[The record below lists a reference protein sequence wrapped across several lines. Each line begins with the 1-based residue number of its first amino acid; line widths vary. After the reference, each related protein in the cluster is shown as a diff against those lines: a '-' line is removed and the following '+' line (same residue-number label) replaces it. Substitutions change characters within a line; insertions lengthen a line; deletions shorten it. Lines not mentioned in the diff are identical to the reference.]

1 MKKKDKIK
9 ILLVGASGFI
19 GKNVYH
25 QLNQKYNFVI
35 LVRSKNPEFG
45 NNQQFIYDNLDELKN
60 EKIEMIINCAVS
72 YSEEKVSS
80 LIEANILLP
89 IKLLDM
95 FESSIKLFITFDSF
109 YTKFAN
115 NPMLNYSN
123 SKNSIREWYKRFSH
137 LKIINLKLEHVYGK
151 YDSKIKFIPW
161 LIDNM
166 INNKTIKLSEC
177 NQKRDFIHVDEIIKL
192 INEVIIKKDKFNKGY
207 TEMEVGTGKSIEI
220 KKFVL
225 SLLEI
230 TKSTSKIFFGQK
242 QFKGEIQDSYSNIN
256 TIPEFIEWKPEISL
270 KKSLNKTLNK

>member
-19 GKNVYH
+19 GKNVYK
-25 QLNQKYNFVI
+25 QLNQKYNFVF
-35 LVRSKNPEFG
+35 LVRSKKPEFA
-45 NNQQFIYDNLDELKN
+45 NNQQFIYNNLDELKN

-80 LIEANILLP
+80 LIESNILLP
-89 IKLLDM
+89 IKLIDM
-95 FESSIKLFITFDSF
+95 FENSIKLFITFDSF
-109 YTKFAN
+109 YTKFDN

-123 SKNSIREWYKRFSH
+123 SKNSIREWYKKFSH
-137 LKIINLKLEHVYGK
+137 LKIINLKLEHVYGR
-151 YDSKIKFIPW
+151 YDSKKKFIPW

-166 INNKTIKLSEC
+166 IKNKTIKLSEC
-177 NQKRDFIHVDEIIKL
+177 KQKRDFIHVDEIIKL
-192 INEVIIKKDKFNKGY
+192 INEVIIKRDKFNIGY

-242 QFKGEIQDSYSNIN
+242 QFKGEIQDSYSDFN

>member
-1 MKKKDKIK
+1 LKKKDKIK

-19 GKNVYH
+19 GKNVYK
-25 QLNQKYNFVI
+25 QLNQKYNFVF
-35 LVRSKNPEFG
+35 LVRSKKPEFA
-45 NNQQFIYDNLDELKN
+45 NNQQFIYNNLDELKN

-80 LIEANILLP
+80 LIESNILLP
-89 IKLLDM
+89 IKLIDM
-95 FESSIKLFITFDSF
+95 FENSIKLFITFDSF
-109 YTKFAN
+109 YTKFDN

-123 SKNSIREWYKRFSH
+123 SKNSIREWYKKFSH
-137 LKIINLKLEHVYGK
+137 LKIINLKLEHVYGR
-151 YDSKIKFIPW
+151 YDSKKKFIPW

-166 INNKTIKLSEC
+166 IKNKTIKLSEC
-177 NQKRDFIHVDEIIKL
+177 KQKRDFIHVDEIIKL
-192 INEVIIKKDKFNKGY
+192 INEVIIKRDKFNIGY

-242 QFKGEIQDSYSNIN
+242 QFKGEIQDSYSDFN

>member
-1 MKKKDKIK
+1 MKKKDKLK
-9 ILLVGASGFI
+9 ILLVGASGFL
-19 GKNVYH
+19 GKNVYQ
-25 QLNQKYNFVI
+25 QLNQKYNFVV
-35 LVRSKNPEFG
+35 LLRSKNPEFV

-60 EKIEMIINCAVS
+60 EKIEVIINCAVS

-80 LIEANILLP
+80 LIESNILLP

-95 FESSIKLFITFDSF
+95 FENSVKFFITFDSF

-115 NPMLNYSN
+115 NPMLNYSH
-123 SKNSIREWYKRFSH
+123 SKNSIREWYKRLSH
-137 LKIINLKLEHVYGK
+137 LKIINLKLEHVYGR
-151 YDSKIKFIPW
+151 YDSKKKFIPW

-166 INNKTIKLSEC
+166 IKNNTIKLSEC

-192 INEVIIKKDKFNKGY
+192 IDEVIIKRDEFNKGF

-256 TIPEFIEWKPEISL
+256 TIPEFIDWKPEISL
-270 KKSLNKTLNK
+270 KESLIKTLTK

>member
-1 MKKKDKIK
+1 LKKKDKIK

-19 GKNVYH
+19 GKNVYE
-25 QLNQKYNFVI
+25 QLNQKYNFVF
-35 LVRSKNPEFG
+35 LVRSKKPEFA
-45 NNQQFIYDNLDELKN
+45 NNQQFIYNDLDELKN

-80 LIEANILLP
+80 LIESNILLP
-89 IKLLDM
+89 IKLIDM
-95 FESSIKLFITFDSF
+95 FENSIKLFITFDSF
-109 YTKFAN
+109 YTKFDN

-123 SKNSIREWYKRFSH
+123 SKNSIREWYKKFSH
-137 LKIINLKLEHVYGK
+137 LKIINLKLEHVYGRF
-151 YDSKIKFIPW
+151 DSKKKFIPW

-166 INNKTIKLSEC
+166 IKNKTIKLSEC
-177 NQKRDFIHVDEIIKL
+177 KQKRDFIHVDEIIKL
-192 INEVIIKKDKFNKGY
+192 INEVIIKRDKFNIGY

-242 QFKGEIQDSYSNIN
+242 QFKGEIQDSYSDFN

>member
-19 GKNVYH
+19 GKNVYE
-25 QLNQKYNFVI
+25 QLNQKYNFVF
-35 LVRSKNPEFG
+35 LVRSKKPEFA
-45 NNQQFIYDNLDELKN
+45 NNQQFIYNDLDELKN

-80 LIEANILLP
+80 LIESNILLP
-89 IKLLDM
+89 IKLIDM
-95 FESSIKLFITFDSF
+95 FENSIKLFITFDSF
-109 YTKFAN
+109 YTKFDN

-123 SKNSIREWYKRFSH
+123 SKNSIREWYKKFSH
-137 LKIINLKLEHVYGK
+137 LKIINLKLEHVYGRF
-151 YDSKIKFIPW
+151 DSKKKFIPW

-166 INNKTIKLSEC
+166 IKNKTIKLSEC
-177 NQKRDFIHVDEIIKL
+177 KQKRDFIHVDEIIKL
-192 INEVIIKKDKFNKGY
+192 INEVIIKRDKFNIGY

-242 QFKGEIQDSYSNIN
+242 QFKGEIQDSYSDFN

>member
-1 MKKKDKIK
+1 
-9 ILLVGASGFI
+9 VGASGFL
-19 GKNVYH
+19 GKNVYQ
-25 QLNQKYNFVI
+25 QLNQKYNFVV
-35 LVRSKNPEFG
+35 LLRSKNPEFV

-60 EKIEMIINCAVS
+60 EKIEVIINCAVS

-80 LIEANILLP
+80 LIESNILLP

-95 FESSIKLFITFDSF
+95 FENSVKFFITFDSF

-115 NPMLNYSN
+115 NPMLNYSH
-123 SKNSIREWYKRFSH
+123 SKNSIREWYKRLSH
-137 LKIINLKLEHVYGK
+137 LKIINLKLEHVYGR
-151 YDSKIKFIPW
+151 YDSKKKFIPW

-166 INNKTIKLSEC
+166 IKNNTIKLSEC

-192 INEVIIKKDKFNKGY
+192 IDEVIIKRDEFNKGF

-256 TIPEFIEWKPEISL
+256 TIPEFIDWKPEISL
-270 KKSLNKTLNK
+270 KESLIKTLTK

>member
-19 GKNVYH
+19 GKNVYE
-25 QLNQKYNFVI
+25 QLNQKYNFVF
-35 LVRSKNPEFG
+35 LVRSKKPEFA
-45 NNQQFIYDNLDELKN
+45 NNQQFIYNNLDELKN

-80 LIEANILLP
+80 LIESNILLP
-89 IKLLDM
+89 IKLIDM
-95 FESSIKLFITFDSF
+95 FENSIKLFITFDSF
-109 YTKFAN
+109 YTKFDN

-123 SKNSIREWYKRFSH
+123 SKNSIREWYKKFSH
-137 LKIINLKLEHVYGK
+137 LKIINLKLEHVYGRF
-151 YDSKIKFIPW
+151 DSKKKFIPW

-166 INNKTIKLSEC
+166 IKNKTIKLSEC
-177 NQKRDFIHVDEIIKL
+177 KQKRDFIHVDEIIKL
-192 INEVIIKKDKFNKGY
+192 INEVIIKRDKFNIGY

-242 QFKGEIQDSYSNIN
+242 QFKGEIQDSYSDFN